1 MQQGTRQASGHASW
15 LVPALLGVP
24 LGTAIQV
31 VQAGLL
37 PASVLGTML
46 VAGVVL
52 FSCLCRAGRHQGPY
66 AVAMLLV
73 VAAIVF
79 AQISGRALLFQAQA
93 LSPALEGRDLQL
105 TGIVSAMPQVTD
117 AGLRF
122 PMRVEQARLD
132 GVLVRLPPR
141 ILVGWYGDGWRHSGD
156 DVDDAAAAARPPA
169 LVAGERW
176 QMVVRLKAP
185 HGNLN
190 PFGFDYE
197 LWMWANDWQASGY
210 VRGTPTDGTG
220 VQMGQT
226 WRHPVEWARQQ
237 VRERI
242 AARLGRERQAG
253 WITAL
258 VTGDQ
263 NAIEQA
269 DWDVFRATGVA
280 HLMAISGLHVTMF
293 AWLAGTV
300 AAALWRRSAR
310 CCLAFPAPHA
320 ALLAGLLLATLY
332 AVFSGW
338 GVPSRRTIWMLAW
351 VSLLRLSGRRWPWP
365 LVWLT
370 AADLVLLIDPWAL
383 TQAGFWLS
391 FVAVGVLFASGVPQE
406 QSASTGLR
414 VRAGAMLR
422 EQAVITLALSPLV
435 LLLFGQVSLVGLLA
449 NLLAIPWVTLVVT
462 PLAMAGVGW
471 APLWDLAGW
480 AVGVLSIW
488 LQGLAQLRW
497 ATLSLAMAPT
507 GLGAV
512 AVLGGVLLVL
522 RLPPALRLAG
532 AALML
537 PALLWQHPRP
547 AHGQFELL
555 FADVGQGNAVL
566 VRTASHVLLYDAG
579 PKYSRET
586 DAGQR
591 VLVPLL
597 RALDLQLDMLVL
609 SHRDTD
615 HVGGAEAVLAQQ
627 PGAALRSSLAPDHV
641 LNPPGR
647 GRRCEAGQQWHWDGV
662 DFEILHPRAIDYDRV
677 AKPNALSCVLRISAT
692 GAGGRTGTT
701 ALLVGDVEAA
711 QEARLVADAAPQLA
725 ADLLLVPH
733 HGSKTSSSAVFLDA
747 VRPRIAFVQSG
758 YRNRFGHPAPEPTA
772 RYRQRNI
779 VLADSPHCG
788 AMHWRSE
795 FPLLVRCERMVQ
807 RRYWHHIAPP

>member
-1 MQQGTRQASGHASW
+1 MQIGARQATGQASW

-24 LGTAIQV
+24 LGTAVQMGQAALLPTV
-31 VQAGLL
+31 VLATMLFAALGLL
-37 PASVLGTML
+37 GLL
-46 VAGVVL
+46 R
-52 FSCLCRAGRHQGPY
+52 RAGRQGGLCAMAMML
-66 AVAMLLV
+66 AVAT
-73 VAAIVF
+73 IVF
-79 AQISGRALLFQAQA
+79 AQISGRALVFQAHA
-93 LSPALEGRDLQL
+93 LSPELQGHDLHL
-105 TGIVSAMPQVTD
+105 TGVVSAMPQVTA

-132 GVLVRLPPR
+132 GALVRLPPR
-141 ILVGWYGDGWRHSGD
+141 LLLGWYGDGWRQDGGE
-156 DVDDAAAAARPPA
+156 DDAAASHRPPPV
-169 LVAGERW
+169 VAGERW

-197 LWMWANDWQASGY
+197 LWMWINGWQASGY
-210 VRGTPTDGTG
+210 VRGTPTDGTS
-220 VQMGQT
+220 VRLGQT
-226 WRHPVEWARQQ
+226 WQYPVEWARQR

-242 AARLGRERQAG
+242 AVRLGQERQTG
-253 WITAL
+253 WIAAL

-293 AWLAGTV
+293 AWLAGAV
-300 AAALWRRSAR
+300 AAAVWRRSAR

-338 GVPSRRTIWMLAW
+338 GVPSRRTVWMLAW
-351 VSLLRLSGRRWPWP
+351 ISLLRLSGRRWPWP

-391 FVAVGVLFASGVPQE
+391 FVAVGVLFASGVTVQQAGSPGL
-406 QSASTGLR
+406 SA
-414 VRAGAMLR
+414 RAVAMLR

-435 LLLFGQVSLVGLLA
+435 LLLFGQVSLVGFAA
-449 NLLAIPWVTLVVT
+449 NLVAIPWVTLIVT
-462 PLAMAGVGW
+462 PLAMAGVVW

-480 AVGVLSIW
+480 AVGLLAIW
-488 LQGLAQLRW
+488 LQWLAHLRW
-497 ATLSLAMAPT
+497 ATLTLALAPL

-512 AVLGGVLLVL
+512 AVVGGVLLVL
-522 RLPPALRLAG
+522 RLPSALRLAG
-532 AALML
+532 AALVL

-547 AHGQFELL
+547 AHGQFALL

-597 RALDLQLDMLVL
+597 QAMDLQLDMLLL

-615 HVGGAEAVLAQQ
+615 HVGGADAVLAQQ
-627 PGAALRSSLAPDHV
+627 PAATLRSSLSPDHD
-641 LNPPGR
+641 LNLQGR
-647 GRRCEAGQQWHWDGV
+647 GQRCEAGQHWRWDGV
-662 DFEILHPRAIDYDRV
+662 DFEVLHPRASDYGRV
-677 AKPNALSCVLRISAT
+677 AKPNAMSCVLRISAV
-692 GAGGRTGTT
+692 GAAGHAATS
-701 ALLVGDVEAA
+701 ALLVGDIEAA
-711 QEARLVADAAPQLA
+711 QEARLVADAAPKLA

-733 HGSKTSSSAVFLDA
+733 HGSKTSSSAAFLDA
-747 VRPRIAFVQSG
+747 VAPRIAFVQSG
-758 YRNRFGHPAPEPTA
+758 YRNRFGHPAPEPMA
-772 RYRQRNI
+772 RYHQRSI
-779 VLADSPHCG
+779 VVADSPHCG
-788 AMHWRSE
+788 AMHWSSAS
-795 FPLLVRCERMVQ
+795 PLVVHCERMAK